1 MAQQRRDHSPQEPQD
16 SVDLPPAFD
25 DTDTDESTR
34 LSEGQ
39 ITGKTFDTGRRQER
53 HKEMTAPP
61 GDYNKS
67 VRWDTF
73 EVRWREDDSQPG
85 DVYPQGR
92 VVYSVSGK
100 ADKKVVNGIEYEPL
114 LFIRLSPDE
123 RQHSNPS
130 FKGEMDFQYK
140 MYDRVCE
147 AFLAVNGREL
157 KDENDLKHFLEE
169 GEYTLNTMLGSDGRL
184 GVMHIK
190 RTMKPGERRYPRR
203 A

>member
-1 MAQQRRDHSPQEPQD
+1 MAQPNRNQAPP
-16 SVDLPPAFD
+16 VDLPPAFD
-25 DTDTDESTR
+25 DAHADDSENPR
-34 LSEGQ
+34 LSQGQ

-61 GDYNKS
+61 GDYTKS
-67 VRWDTF
+67 TRWDTF
-73 EVRWREDDSQPG
+73 EIRWREDDSQPG
-85 DVYPQGR
+85 DTYPQGR
-92 VVYSVSGK
+92 VTYSISGK
-100 ADKKVVNGIEYEPL
+100 ADKKTVNGIEYEPL

-123 RQHSNPS
+123 RHHQNPS

-147 AFLAVNGREL
+147 AFLAIHGREL
-157 KDENDLKHFLEE
+157 KNEDDLKLFLEE
-169 GEYTLNTMLGSDGRL
+169 GEYTLNTMLGSDDRL

-190 RTMKPGERRYPRR
+190 KTMKPGERRYPRR